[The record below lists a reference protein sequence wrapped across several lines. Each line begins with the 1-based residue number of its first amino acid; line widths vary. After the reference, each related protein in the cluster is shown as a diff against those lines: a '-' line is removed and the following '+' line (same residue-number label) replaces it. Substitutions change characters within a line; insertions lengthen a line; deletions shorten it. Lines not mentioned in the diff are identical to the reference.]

1 MVALARAYLE
11 RDGYRV
17 SEANDGLRAL
27 ELARKEQP
35 RLVVLDLM
43 LPGLDGLEVCRRLQV
58 ESMAPVIMLTARVEE
73 ADRLEGLN
81 LGADDYVTKPFSPRE
96 LAARVRAVLRRSDRE
111 SAVSAYPELCFGAIS
126 VDLRARKATVDGAEL
141 GLTPTEFRLLTLLLQ
156 EPGRVL
162 SRNEIIDRALG
173 DDFDGFDRAVR
184 HPMCPVFAE
193 SSKPKDRGAPGISRP
208 CTAAATGCVMSGAP
222 EVRTGPLRDLVSSLQ
237 FRLVTGFALT
247 IVLTLAGAGIFIS
260 LSTEMQVE
268 RFETDQAM
276 AQAGRVSEFISNYSI
291 ENRDPAEPGAG
302 LQSVV
307 RQAADIS
314 GLRVTAFDARGNV
327 VADSNP
333 PHISNDMEGEYAPKE
348 AESFPLL
355 SGGEVVG
362 SITASS
368 GFGPEPGT
376 ERFAV
381 SDPDVSRIARHV
393 DRYLLWAGIGVALLG
408 TALVWILA
416 RRALAPAHRL
426 EAAARRLGRGDL
438 SQRAEVAG
446 PSEIRQLAHSFNS
459 MAAEL
464 EEAESRRRS
473 LTADIAHELRTPASN
488 IQGYMEA
495 IKDGV
500 FQPEPETIDTI
511 HEQALLLSRLVEDL
525 RILAQ
530 ADGGE
535 LRLQRTRTRVE
546 ELAQSC
552 VDALRPGPRPRE

>member
-1 MVALARAYLE
+1 MLKGR
-11 RDGYRV
+11 
-17 SEANDGLRAL
+17 LR
-27 ELARKEQP
+27 
-35 RLVVLDLM
+35 
-43 LPGLDGLEVCRRLQV
+43 
-58 ESMAPVIMLTARVEE
+58 
-73 ADRLEGLN
+73 N
-81 LGADDYVTKPFSPRE
+81 
-96 LAARVRAVLRRSDRE
+96 
-111 SAVSAYPELCFGAIS
+111 
-126 VDLRARKATVDGAEL
+126 
-141 GLTPTEFRLLTLLLQ
+141 
-156 EPGRVL
+156 
-162 SRNEIIDRALG
+162 
-173 DDFDGFDRAVR
+173 
-184 HPMCPVFAE
+184 
-193 SSKPKDRGAPGISRP
+193 
-208 CTAAATGCVMSGAP
+208 
-222 EVRTGPLRDLVSSLQ
+222 LVSSLQ

-276 AQAGRVSEFISNYSI
+276 AQAGRVSEFISNYNI
-291 ENRDPAEPGAG
+291 ENRDPAEPGAE

-333 PHISNDMEGEYAPKE
+333 PHISNDMEGEYGPKE

-552 VDALRPGPRPRE
+552 VDALRPRAEAKGVALSVDVAETLPELDLDATRIAQAVGDLLDNAVTHTPEGGGVTVSVLTGVDSVEVQVADTGPGIAPDDLPRVFDRFYRADPSRSRSTGGTGLGLTIARRLVEAHGGSIEAESVVGQGSRFIIRLPDGRL